1 MNQDEKA
8 TNYETL
14 THISNVR
21 NAANEVVNR
30 LHKRASEHDKSKL
43 EEPELAPFV
52 KMTPLLAQTTY
63 GSDEYEKMLEELK
76 PALAHHYAKNAHH
89 PEHHKEGVSDMTL
102 IDLMEMLCDWKAATM
117 RHNDGNIRKS
127 IEVNGKRFKINSQLI
142 KILENT
148 VKEMGW

>member
-8 TNYETL
+8 TNFETL
-14 THISNVR
+14 THINNVR
-21 NAANEVVNR
+21 NAANDVVNR
-30 LHKRASEHDKSKL
+30 LLKRASEHDKSKL
-43 EEPELAPFV
+43 EEPELTPFV

-63 GSDEYEKMLEELK
+63 GSDEYDAMLEELK
-76 PALAHHYAKNAHH
+76 PALDHHYAKNAHH

-127 IEVNGKRFKINSQLI
+127 IEVNGKRFKINSQLV

>member
-1 MNQDEKA
+1 M
-8 TNYETL
+8 
-14 THISNVR
+14 
-21 NAANEVVNR
+21 
-30 LHKRASEHDKSKL
+30 
-43 EEPELAPFV
+43 EEPELTPFV

-63 GSDEYEKMLEELK
+63 GSDEYDAMLEELK
-76 PALAHHYAKNAHH
+76 PALEHHYAKNAHH

-127 IEVNGKRFKINSQLI
+127 IEVNGKRFKINSQLV